1 MRGNE
6 IMEKRKTSPKR
17 VIAFVILGIGACT
30 MVLPFLWML
39 STSLKDANLVYAI
52 PPQWIPNPVDW
63 ENYRDIWSAANLLTG
78 IKNSLIVTVLVLLFS
93 TLTSSMAAFAFAKLK
108 FPAKRIIFLMLL
120 STMMVPAAVQFVPQ
134 YIVYTKLHW
143 IDTLLPLIIPASL
156 CNISNTFFLRQF
168 MTGLPSAYL
177 DAAKI
182 DGCSYFGAYRRIY
195 LPLCNPAI
203 IPNAIMLFMATWN
216 DYMNPMIFIH
226 SDKRQT
232 IQVAIAMMSSHYE
245 QQTDIPLV
253 MAASLI
259 ALLPVLILF
268 ITCQKYFVDSVAIT
282 GVKG

>member
-120 STMMVPAAVQFVPQ
+120 STMMVPAAVLFVPQ

-182 DGCSYFGAYRRIY
+182 DGRSYFGAYLRIF
-195 LPLCNPAI
+195 LPLCKPAI
-203 IPNAIMLFMATWN
+203 ITNAIMLFMATWN

>member
-17 VIAFVILGIGACT
+17 VIAFVILAIGACT

-52 PPQWIPNPVDW
+52 PPQWIPAPVDW

-78 IKNSLIVTVLVLLFS
+78 IKNSLIVTALVLLFS

-120 STMMVPAAVQFVPQ
+120 STMMVPAAVLFVPQ

-182 DGCSYFGAYRRIY
+182 DGCSYFGAYWRIF
-195 LPLCNPAI
+195 LPLFKPAI
-203 IPNAIMLFMATWN
+203 ITNAIMLFMATWN

>member
-1 MRGNE
+1 
-6 IMEKRKTSPKR
+6 MEKRKASPKR

-52 PPQWIPNPVDW
+52 PPQWIPNLVDW
-63 ENYRDIWSAANLLTG
+63 KITGDIWSAAKSADR
-78 IKNSLIVTVLVLLFS
+78 IKNSLIVGWFWCCCS
-93 TLTSSMAAFAFAKLK
+93 ATLTSSMAAFAFEKLK

-120 STMMVPAAVQFVPQ
+120 STMMVPAAVLFVPQ

-182 DGCSYFGAYRRIY
+182 DGCSYFGAYWRIF
-195 LPLCNPAI
+195 LPLCKPAI
-203 IPNAIMLFMATWN
+203 ITNAIMLFMATWN

>member
-1 MRGNE
+1 MSGNE

-17 VIAFVILGIGACT
+17 VIAFVILAIGACT

-52 PPQWIPNPVDW
+52 PPQWIPDPVDW

-120 STMMVPAAVQFVPQ
+120 STMMVPAAVLFVPQ

-182 DGCSYFGAYRRIY
+182 DGCSYFGAYCRIF
-195 LPLCNPAI
+195 LPLCKPAI
-203 IPNAIMLFMATWN
+203 ITNAIMLFMATWN

-232 IQVAIAMMSSHYE
+232 IQVAIAMVSSHYE

>member
-1 MRGNE
+1 
-6 IMEKRKTSPKR
+6 
-17 VIAFVILGIGACT
+17 
-30 MVLPFLWML
+30 
-39 STSLKDANLVYAI
+39 
-52 PPQWIPNPVDW
+52 
-63 ENYRDIWSAANLLTG
+63 
-78 IKNSLIVTVLVLLFS
+78 
-93 TLTSSMAAFAFAKLK
+93 MAAFAFAKLK

-120 STMMVPAAVQFVPQ
+120 STMMVPAAVLFVPQ

-168 MTGLPSAYL
+168 MTGLPSASL

-182 DGCSYFGAYRRIY
+182 DGCSYFGAYWRIF
-195 LPLCNPAI
+195 LPLCKPAI
-203 IPNAIMLFMATWN
+203 ITNAIMLFMATWN